1 MKLFINAKG
10 KNSTSILIILKQSIY
25 IKKVSRFQLNLM
37 SAVFLHRM
45 RSLFSIAL
53 VLLVVLMITVEAS
66 MKKKG
71 FNLLQNDAMHILFV

>member
-1 MKLFINAKG
+1 
-10 KNSTSILIILKQSIY
+10 
-25 IKKVSRFQLNLM
+25 M
-37 SAVFLHRM
+37 SAVFLRRM

-71 FNLLQNDAMHILFV
+71 SYLLQNDAMHILLV